1 MKTVYMAGDAAELDL
16 PLSRS
21 WVKVCARVA
30 TVGEA
35 ISSVVSFM
43 LLTAFL

>member
-21 WVKVCARVA
+21 D
-30 TVGEA
+30 TVTFVGQG
-35 ISSVVSFM
+35 
-43 LLTAFL
+43 LR